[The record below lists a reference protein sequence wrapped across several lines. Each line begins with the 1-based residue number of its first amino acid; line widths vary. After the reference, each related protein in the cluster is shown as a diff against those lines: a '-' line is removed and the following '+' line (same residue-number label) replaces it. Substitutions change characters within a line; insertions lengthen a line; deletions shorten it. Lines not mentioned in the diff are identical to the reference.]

1 MITELPQDWGNRLL
15 EDTNK
20 TLRAAGPRRKERC
33 PHKRLSQTC
42 LWVSRSLQWRCELTV
57 AYCRVRGTGYKSACT
72 VLWKEIAIIFITPT
86 VVWLQVTQQG
96 GNTSTENWIKGLLR
110 VPWWLGGR
118 PSFDPWVGKICWRR
132 KWQPTPVLLP
142 RKSHGRRS
150 LVSMGSQRVG
160 QD

>member
-1 MITELPQDWGNRLL
+1 MLAE
-15 EDTNK
+15 
-20 TLRAAGPRRKERC
+20 
-33 PHKRLSQTC
+33 
-42 LWVSRSLQWRCELTV
+42 
-57 AYCRVRGTGYKSACT
+57 

-118 PSFDPWVGKICWRR
+118 PRFDPWVGKIRWRR

-142 RKSHGRRS
+142 RKFHGWRS
-150 LVSMGSQRVG
+150 LVSYSPQGHKESDMTERLYFHLSTAPPTRTRPSFPQSQSFPSGSFHKPLILIHQRADRLKTSITEN
-160 QD
+160 QPI